1 MNSKRHYLP
10 LMALALPLLAVTGH
24 AAPVAAANAADI
36 TAAYGIARKAVP
48 MQALNLKAAEAE
60 TTGDYPLNFDKDAL
74 ITNANRWL
82 NGLTFKSAYGEQK
95 LTGFTQ
101 KTDRKLY
108 SDRLDH
114 AFFAKAG
121 EQVRL
126 SFDFS
131 TDWMNGFVY
140 IDRDNDGSFS
150 FDVGSDHRPAAG
162 SDVMAY
168 SFYYE
173 GNSDTSGW
181 NSDGTVINTDNQ
193 RSQIN
198 PPAFTIPS
206 DLKPGYYRMRC
217 KVDWGSLD
225 PGGSNKSGQTIL
237 GNGGSI
243 VDLRL
248 NVHGETANVSLVNGE
263 LGSVQIDGQ
272 TGTENVA
279 VPFGKDLTLTITPAK
294 ANAVLSAV
302 RVRHGYNL
310 DGDSLI
316 HGTPQYID
324 EVYPGYLIEGDKLT
338 IPGSVVDGDVRITPV
353 FIEQETGGGT
363 GEGYY
368 PINFDK
374 DLTITNGERVLRSV
388 GLSVEGGSS
397 ITLNVPTGTKK
408 VYNSLTSSV
417 ISAKPGSKFTANIDY
432 TGHEHMHAYL
442 YLDLNRNGQFLP
454 LLNADGTPAVSSE
467 LLAYTYYNGKDSNG
481 TEKGWEQS
489 GFPTTNSLAFQL
501 PSGLPAGVY
510 RARLKIDWDN
520 IDPAGNTS
528 AAQAMD
534 KNGGYIVDFVI
545 NSVGKT
551 SALDIRTA
559 NGSIVGSGNTG
570 MPDDVTSLSALNFL
584 TVPAASGYT
593 TEGIT
598 VRHGYNLDEAQTDK
612 FGNLQWSEFTLS
624 PDATSVPADSVYGEV
639 RLSADFVPNG
649 TEEYKLWFS
658 DEFNQPDGSMPDS
671 KKWARST
678 REHPTWKRF
687 VSTTPEGQALTA
699 FIKDGKLVTRCIPNT
714 LESEGDVDMISGSIE
729 SSSTA
734 YFTYGKVEG
743 RIKTIPHTGNFPA
756 FWMMPKENGGKGW
769 PWNGEIDIWE
779 QIDSQDISHHTIH
792 TGWANGSADGG
803 LGNSN
808 NPPKAGPYSGC
819 KNGQWHT
826 FSLEWDETSL
836 KWYVDGKH
844 VFTYNKLV
852 NNSYALQNGQWPF
865 DKDFYIILNQSVG
878 NGSWAAPADVKFTYE
893 TLFDWVRVYQKDGQS
908 GTITGLSSVTSDSPS
923 VEVEAGNGS
932 LTLTSATAAPV
943 SVFDVSG
950 RSVFSGVVSGSKTL
964 SLASGIY
971 VAAGQKVL
979 VK

>member
-1 MNSKRHYLP
+1 MILKKHYLP
-10 LMALALPLLAVTGH
+10 LVALALPLLAGAGN
-24 AAPVAAANAADI
+24 AAPVSAANAADL
-36 TAAYGIARKAVP
+36 TAGYGIARKATP
-48 MQALNLKAAEAE
+48 LSAFNLKAAEAE
-60 TTGDYPLNFDKDAL
+60 TADIYPLNFDKDAK
-74 ITNANRWL
+74 ITNSQRWL
-82 NGLTFKSAYGEQK
+82 NGLTFKSADGEQK
-95 LTGFTQ
+95 LTGLTQ

-108 SDRLDH
+108 AERLDH

-121 EQVRL
+121 EQVQL

-131 TDWMNGFVY
+131 TDWMNGYVY
-140 IDRDNDGSFS
+140 LDRGNDGKFS
-150 FDVGSDHRPAAG
+150 AEVGADHRPAPG
-162 SDVMAY
+162 SDLMAY

-173 GNSDTSGW
+173 GDSDASGW
-181 NSDGTVINTDNQ
+181 NSNGTELTGGARAVV
-193 RSQIN
+193 N

-206 DLKPGYYRMRC
+206 DLKPGYYRLRC
-217 KVDWGSLD
+217 KVDWGNID
-225 PGGSNKSGQTIL
+225 PGGDNKDGQGIL
-237 GNGGSI
+237 KNGGSI

-248 NVHGETANVSLVNGE
+248 NVHGETAKVSLVNSE
-263 LGSVQIDGQ
+263 LGSVRIDGQ
-272 TGTENVA
+272 AGTESGE

-294 ANAVLSAV
+294 ANAVLTAV

-310 DGDSLI
+310 EGDSLVL
-316 HGTPQYID
+316 GTPQYVD
-324 EVYPGYLIEGDKLT
+324 VTYPAYLVQYGKIT
-338 IPGSVVDGDVRITPV
+338 IPGSVVDGDVRITPI
-353 FIEQETGGGT
+353 FSEAETGAST

-368 PINFDK
+368 PVNFDK
-374 DLTITNGERVLRSV
+374 DLTIDNDQRVLKSV
-388 GLSVEGGSS
+388 RFFPQGGKSTS
-397 ITLNVPTGTKK
+397 MTFPADPKK
-408 VYNSLTSSV
+408 IYNNLTPKAV
-417 ISAKPGSKFTANIDY
+417 AVKPGVQVTTNIDY
-432 TGHEHMHAYL
+432 DGHEYMHAYL
-442 YLDLNRNGQFLP
+442 YIDLNRNGQFSP
-454 LLNADGTPAVSSE
+454 LLNADGTPAKGGE
-467 LLAYTYYNGKDSNG
+467 LLAYTYYKGKDSNG
-481 TEKGWEQS
+481 ADKQYETS
-489 GFPTTNSLAFQL
+489 GFPTTRSLAFQL
-501 PSGLPAGVY
+501 PSDLPKGFY

-520 IDPAGNTS
+520 IDPAGNTDANQS
-528 AAQAMD
+528 MQ
-534 KNGGYIVDFVI
+534 KNAGYIVDFLI
-545 NSVGKT
+545 NAIGDNSP
-551 SALDIRTA
+551 LDIRTT

-570 MPDDVTSLSALNFL
+570 MPDAVTPLSAFKFL
-584 TVPAASGYT
+584 PVPAASGYA

-598 VRHGYNLDEAQTDK
+598 VRHGYNLDGPQTDEL
-612 FGNLQWSEFTLS
+612 GNRQWGEYTL
-624 PDATSVPADSVYGEV
+624 PATATTIAADSVDGEL
-639 RLSADFVPNG
+639 RLTANFVPNG
-649 TEEYKLWFS
+649 SEEYKLWFS

-699 FIKDGKLVTRCIPNT
+699 FIRDGKLVTRCIPNPLT
-714 LESEGDVDMISGSIE
+714 TEGNVEMISGSIE

-743 RIKTIPHTGNFPA
+743 RMKTIPHAGNFPA
-756 FWMMPKENGGKGW
+756 FWMMPKENGGRGW

-808 NPPKAGPYSGC
+808 NPPKSGPYNGC

-852 NNSYALQNGQWPF
+852 GNSYALQNGQWPF

-878 NGSWAAPADVKFTYE
+878 NGSWAANRDASFTYE
-893 TLFDWVRVYQKDGQS
+893 TLFDWVRVYQKDGQT
-908 GTITGLSSVTSDSPS
+908 GTITGLSSVSSDSPS
-923 VEVEAGNGS
+923 VSVEAGNGS
-932 LTLTSATAAPV
+932 LTLTSAAAAPV
-943 SVFDVSG
+943 SVFDLSG

-964 SLASGIY
+964 SLASGVY